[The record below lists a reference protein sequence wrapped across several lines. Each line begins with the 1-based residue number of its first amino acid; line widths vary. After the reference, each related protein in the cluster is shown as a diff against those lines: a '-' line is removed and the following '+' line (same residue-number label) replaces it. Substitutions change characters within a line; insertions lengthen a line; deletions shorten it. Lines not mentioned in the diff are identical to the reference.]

1 MVKPKKGPLVSM
13 NQGKTIK
20 MQDEIASKKIAK

>member
-1 MVKPKKGPLVSM
+1 MVKPKKGPWVSM

-20 MQDEIASKKIAK
+20 MQAGIVLKKIAK